1 MPFCSSSLYSVV
13 VVAVERGVGGRCAGT
28 SSDDMILRV
37 DAKLSTCSPSGISVG
52 CLLLRL
58 LTASMFELAGSA
70 VPPRGTKE
78 SGFTKEC
85 FHHPQPMSTSI
96 FA

>member
-1 MPFCSSSLYSVV
+1 MPFCSSSLCSVVV

-85 FHHPQPMSTSI
+85 FTTRSP
-96 FA
+96 